1 MMSCALDAMTPEK
14 IVEAIEN
21 KEFVWKTEYNENLVK
36 RFEVAREFL
45 GSKSRYATH
54 GTFRVYR
61 SIIYLPYGS
70 ITYYYEI
77 GWFKGEEADYYSD
90 RKPLIIEGRAGLAYR
105 LEGV

>member
-1 MMSCALDAMTPEK
+1 MSCALESMTPEK

-21 KEFVWKTEYNENLVK
+21 KEFVWKKEYNENLVK

-45 GSKSRYATH
+45 GSKSQYTTH
-54 GTFRVYR
+54 GTFRLYR

-77 GWFKGEEADYYSD
+77 VWSKGKEADYYSD
-90 RKPLIIEGRAGLAYR
+90 RKPLIIEGRAGLVYR

>member
-1 MMSCALDAMTPEK
+1 MSYALESMTPEK

-21 KEFVWKTEYNENLVK
+21 KEFVWKKEYNENLVK
-36 RFEVAREFL
+36 KFEVAREFL
-45 GSKSRYATH
+45 GSKSQYTTH

-77 GWFKGEEADYYSD
+77 VWFKGKEADYYSD

>member
-1 MMSCALDAMTPEK
+1 MSCALDNMTPEK

-21 KEFVWKTEYNENLVK
+21 KEFVWKKEYNENLVK

-45 GSKSRYATH
+45 GSKSQYATH

-61 SIIYLPYGS
+61 SIVYLPYGS

-77 GWFKGEEADYYSD
+77 GWFKGKEADYYSD
-90 RKPLIIEGRAGLAYR
+90 RKPLKIEGRAGLAYR

>member
-1 MMSCALDAMTPEK
+1 MSCALDSMTSEN

-21 KEFVWKTEYNENLVK
+21 KEFVWKKEYNKNLVK
-36 RFEVAREFL
+36 RFEVAREVL
-45 GSKSRYATH
+45 GSKSQYATH
-54 GTFRVYR
+54 GTFWLYR

-77 GWFKGEEADYYSD
+77 VWFRGKEADYYSD

>member
-1 MMSCALDAMTPEK
+1 MSCALDSMSPEK

-21 KEFVWKTEYNENLVK
+21 KEFVWKKEYNENLVK

-45 GSKSRYATH
+45 GSKSQYTTH
-54 GTFRVYR
+54 GTFRLYR
-61 SIIYLPYGS
+61 SIIYLPYGD

-77 GWFKGEEADYYSD
+77 VWFKGKEANYYSD
-90 RKPLIIEGRAGLAYR
+90 RKPIKIEGRAGLAYR

>member
-1 MMSCALDAMTPEK
+1 MNCALDNMTPEK

-21 KEFVWKTEYNENLVK
+21 KEFVWKKEYNENLVK

-45 GSKSRYATH
+45 GSKSRYATYD
-54 GTFRVYR
+54 TFRLYR

-77 GWFKGEEADYYSD
+77 VWFKGKETDYYSD

>member
-1 MMSCALDAMTPEK
+1 MISCTLDTMTSEK

-21 KEFVWKTEYNENLVK
+21 KEFVWKKEYNENLVK

-45 GSKSRYATH
+45 GSPRYATA
-54 GTFRVYR
+54 GTLRLYR
-61 SIIYLPYGS
+61 SIIYLLYEN

-77 GWFKGEEADYYSD
+77 GWFKGKEADYYND

>member
-1 MMSCALDAMTPEK
+1 MSCALESMTPEK

-21 KEFVWKTEYNENLVK
+21 KEFVWRKEYNENLVK

-45 GSKSRYATH
+45 GSPRYATH
-54 GTFRVYR
+54 GAFRLYR
-61 SIIYLPYGS
+61 SIIYLPYES

-77 GWFKGEEADYYSD
+77 VWFKGKEADYYSD

>member
-1 MMSCALDAMTPEK
+1 MMSCVLDAMTPEK

-21 KEFVWKTEYNENLVK
+21 KEFVWKKEYNENLVK

-45 GSKSRYATH
+45 GSKSQYATH
-54 GTFRVYR
+54 GTFQLYR
-61 SIIYLPYGS
+61 SIIYLSYES

-77 GWFKGEEADYYSD
+77 VWFKGKEADYYSD

>member
-1 MMSCALDAMTPEK
+1 MSCALDSMTPEK

-21 KEFVWKTEYNENLVK
+21 KEFVWKKEYNENLVK
-36 RFEVAREFL
+36 RFEVARELL
-45 GSKSRYATH
+45 GSPRYATDEAL
-54 GTFRVYR
+54 RLYR

-90 RKPLIIEGRAGLAYR
+90 RKPLKIKGRAGLAYR

>member
-1 MMSCALDAMTPEK
+1 MSCTLESMTPEK

-21 KEFVWKTEYNENLVK
+21 KEFVWKKEYSENLVK

-45 GSKSRYATH
+45 GSKSQYATH
-54 GTFRVYR
+54 GTFRLYR

-77 GWFKGEEADYYSD
+77 VWFKGKEANYYSD
-90 RKPLIIEGRAGLAYR
+90 RKPIKIEGRAGLAYR